1 MLKPNHHMFILIQ
14 LFLLI
19 ILPICV
25 FLREAQ
31 IALCKT
37 ETEPLLVISK
47 EFLKILKN
55 FYSVWNIRWRDRLSY
70 VKMVIFM

>member
-1 MLKPNHHMFILIQ
+1 MLKPNLHMFILIQ

-19 ILPICV
+19 TLPICV

-31 IALCKT
+31 ISLCKA
-37 ETEPLLVISK
+37 ETEPLLVIWK
-47 EFLKILKN
+47 EFLKILKH

-70 VKMVIFM
+70 VKMVIFI